1 MDPLSPADF
10 QVYKNMLLRP
20 DNNDKERRF
29 NNAMRIKK
37 IMTYLPE
44 SKERTELLEELSNF
58 FSTFFA
64 EEDKLYEKQLFF
76 KFNDKEMKVISGD
89 GTKEV
94 PSPARTWTDFGKD
107 LMEGVAEVFAGQS
120 REDEFKPLK
129 AKKPPMKARDKS
141 LVDSFIDAIGDGTP
155 LDKAIDI
162 YKSKS
167 VKDRGAAYSVGMHNI
182 FTNDEYTKKLKPE
195 TLQEIESKYARWTE
209 PENINGRWPK
219 RKRKADEI
227 TNQTSDNL
235 GPFDPPA
242 PEPETLPQPP
252 PQTPPPQTPP
262 PQTPPP
268 PPPQTPPPQTPE
280 APPAPAPP
288 TKKSKVPSL
297 QKNKDDVKKANDEF
311 FRKKKEDEMKKQ
323 EDERKKQEGEQK
335 QQQEEMQETLPSI
348 PSNPS
353 VYDLRPELNSD
364 QAAWAAAQQTV
375 ARFSIYGGGML
386 AQKLFSVGGPAGML
400 GAAAVA
406 AGTVGLDA
414 INRYYGQSY
423 TQPYSTR
430 QGTNAANA
438 FVDNISNPT
447 LAIERGLNALDSSST
462 SERTSTNVV
471 SAFAKSAYAVGK
483 DQIDQQ
489 NLAFQNYLRDL
500 GPMVVRH

>member
-1 MDPLSPADF
+1 M
-10 QVYKNMLLRP
+10 
-20 DNNDKERRF
+20 
-29 NNAMRIKK
+29 
-37 IMTYLPE
+37 PE
-44 SKERTELLEELSNF
+44 SKERTELLDELSNF

-64 EEDKLYEKQLFF
+64 EQDKAYEKKQDDLFLNF
-76 KFNDKEMKVISGD
+76 DNKEMKVISSD
-89 GTKEV
+89 DTKEV
-94 PSPARTWTDFGKD
+94 PSPSRSWTEFGKD
-107 LMEGVAEVFAGQS
+107 LMEGVADVFAGQP
-120 REDEFKPLK
+120 RDEFKPLTKGPTVTLAVK
-129 AKKPPMKARDKS
+129 APKASMKARDKS
-141 LVDSFIDAIGDGTP
+141 LVDSFIEAIGEGTP

-167 VKDRGAAYSVGMHNI
+167 VKDRGAAYSSGMHNI
-182 FTNDEYTKKLKPE
+182 FTNDEYTKKLSPE

-209 PENINGRWPK
+209 PEKLNGRWPK

-227 TNQTSDNL
+227 TNQKSDNS
-235 GPFDPPA
+235 GPYDPPA
-242 PEPETLPQPP
+242 PEPQAPQAPEAP
-252 PQTPPPQTPP
+252 PQTPPKPEKSYFQLNREYVQQAHDDFRKRNKNSKEEP
-262 PQTPPP
+262 PQSPR
-268 PPPQTPPPQTPE
+268 
-280 APPAPAPP
+280 
-288 TKKSKVPSL
+288 KKSYL
-297 QKNKDDVKKANDEF
+297 QQNKEDVIKSNEDF
-311 FRKKKEDEMKKQ
+311 FRRKKEEEMKKQ
-323 EDERKKQEGEQK
+323 EDEKLQQEEVQK
-335 QQQEEMQETLPSI
+335 QQQEEMKETLPSI
-348 PSNPS
+348 PNNPG
-353 VYDLRPELNSD
+353 VYDLKPELNSD

-375 ARFSIYGGGML
+375 ARFGIYGGGML
-386 AQKLFSVGGPAGML
+386 AQKLFSMGGPAGML
-400 GAAAVA
+400 GAAGVA

-500 GPMVVRH
+500 GPMAVRH